1 MVKIQKNTVFAIYR
15 PNWIRHISLQQG
27 WVDRYYGS
35 DEEPSW
41 QDLDKII
48 HICSTPDM
56 DQRERYIFERKD
68 ILAIEAKLQ

>member
-1 MVKIQKNTVFAIYR
+1 MVQILDID
-15 PNWIRHISLQQG
+15 H
-27 WVDRYYGS
+27 GS
-35 DEEPSW
+35 EIEVKFMKPSGITYIFIDEEPSW

-68 ILAIEAKLQ
+68 IQAIEAKLQ